1 MKGRELESRVRSYY
15 HRIRQTSRLEII
27 VDRISITHLA
37 RNLADVVNRVAYR
50 GERFT
55 VVRGGRP
62 VVELVPP
69 AQGRRLGDLPT
80 ILSRTP
86 PLGKEEAERMGADLE
101 EARARLGSTEGD
113 PWAS

>member
-1 MKGRELESRVRSYY
+1 M
-15 HRIRQTSRLEII
+15 
-27 VDRISITHLA
+27 DPISITHLA

-69 AQGRRLGDLPT
+69 AQGRRLGDLPA
-80 ILSRTP
+80 ILAQLPS
-86 PLGKEEAERMGADLE
+86 LGEEEAERMSADLDK
-101 EARARLGSTEGD
+101 ARAGLGSAERD

>member
-1 MKGRELESRVRSYY
+1 M
-15 HRIRQTSRLEII
+15 
-27 VDRISITHLA
+27 DRITITHLA

-69 AQGRRLGDLPT
+69 AQGRRLGDLPAV
-80 ILSRTP
+80 LAHLP
-86 PLGKEEAERMGADLE
+86 PLGEEEAERMGTELD
-101 EARARLGSTEGD
+101 EARAGLGSVEGD
-113 PWAS
+113 PWAY

>member
-1 MKGRELESRVRSYY
+1 L
-15 HRIRQTSRLEII
+15 
-27 VDRISITHLA
+27 DRISITHLA

-69 AQGRRLGDLPT
+69 AQGRRLGDLPA
-80 ILSRTP
+80 ILAHLP
-86 PLGKEEAERMGADLE
+86 PLGEEEAERMGADLD
-101 EARARLGSTEGD
+101 EARGGLGSAEGD

>member
-1 MKGRELESRVRSYY
+1 
-15 HRIRQTSRLEII
+15 LEIL

-55 VVRGGRP
+55 VIRGGRP

-69 AQGRRLGDLPT
+69 AQGRRLGDLSA
-80 ILSRTP
+80 ILTRLP
-86 PLGKEEAERMGADLE
+86 PLGKEEAENMGADLD
-101 EARARLGSTEGD
+101 EARAGLGSAEGD
-113 PWAS
+113 PWAF

>member
-1 MKGRELESRVRSYY
+1 M
-15 HRIRQTSRLEII
+15 RLEIL

-69 AQGRRLGDLPT
+69 AQGRRLGDLPA
-80 ILSRTP
+80 ILAHLP
-86 PLGKEEAERMGADLE
+86 PLGEEEAEHMGADLDK
-101 EARARLGSTEGD
+101 ARAGLGRAEGD